1 MSKFAGLVCGTARL
15 LVCGL
20 ALAALLGG
28 AGPVHAQAGLKA
40 ELGESAK
47 KIAQAVGDR
56 PVTVG
61 EFTGLKGESNAV
73 PQSSAGPGIAK
84 ALSDALKKQKVTV
97 QNNAALTVEGDFSD
111 FNDAQSGR
119 LGVRVNVRIKD
130 SKGKV
135 ALEFARGIFPKDASD
150 TSIQELLGVST
161 SAGGNATDEQR
172 DQLIRDSLKDP
183 TATIA
188 GTRILAQP
196 KRPYAIEVL
205 VKSGDDF
212 VAKTPQSV
220 NGRAFVSLDKNDTY
234 AVRLINT
241 FNFDAAVTLSI
252 DGLNVFAFSQ
262 VKDETGDPKVTR
274 LIVPKKSQATI
285 TGWYLTDTKTASFVV
300 TDLPKSAGGALKSS
314 AAVGTITASFG
325 VAVAKGGKL
334 PADEP
339 KTRAADPS
347 ATGIGADTTLN
358 YKEAE
363 RTFGVVRDTISVR
376 YGK

>member
-1 MSKFAGLVCGTARL
+1 MSKFAGLVSRSARL
-15 LVCGL
+15 LLCGL

-28 AGPVHAQAGLKA
+28 AGPVR
-40 ELGESAK
+40 
-47 KIAQAVGDR
+47 AQAVGDR

-61 EFTGLKGESNAV
+61 EFTGLKGESNAA

-84 ALSDALKKQKVTV
+84 ALNDALKKQKVTV
-97 QNNAALTVEGDFSD
+97 QTNAGLTVEGDFSD

-205 VKSGDDF
+205 VKSGDTF
-212 VAKTPQSV
+212 EPKTPQSV
-220 NGRAFVSLDKNDTY
+220 NGRAFVSLDRNDTY
-234 AVRLINT
+234 AVRLVNT
-241 FNFDAAVTLSI
+241 SNFDAAVTLTV

-285 TGWYLTDTKTASFVV
+285 TGWYLTGTKTASFVV

-325 VAVAKGGKL
+325 ACVAKGGKL
-334 PADEP
+334 PSDEP
-339 KTRAADPS
+339 KTRAADPT
-347 ATGIGADTTLN
+347 ATGLGADTTLN
-358 YKEAE
+358 YSETE